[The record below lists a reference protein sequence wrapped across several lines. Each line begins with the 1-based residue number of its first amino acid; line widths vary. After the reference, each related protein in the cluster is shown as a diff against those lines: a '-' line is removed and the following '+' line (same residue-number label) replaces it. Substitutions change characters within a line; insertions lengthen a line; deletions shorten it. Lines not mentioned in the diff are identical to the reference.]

1 MSQVYFV
8 TDVETTGPDFAYHNM
23 YQFAAVP
30 VLPDGTVLEGLVL
43 DVDFDP
49 ARGHDQD
56 TLDFLRRDLQ
66 ITPETLKTRTTMVKP
81 DPAMRTFNSFIIG
94 VLREAGA
101 QKPLFVADNLA
112 FDWGFIHTYFHQYL
126 SKNPFGYAG
135 RNIPDLSA
143 GFYGSRKA
151 WEKFISEPHT
161 HDALDDTRGNA
172 GAFSKMLQ
180 DGLKA

>member
-30 VLPDGTVLEGLVL
+30 VLPDGTVLKGLVL

-66 ITPETLKTRTTMVKP
+66 ITPETLKARTTMVKP
-81 DPAMRTFNSFIIG
+81 DPAMRTFNSFITANSGGPSFG
-94 VLREAGA
+94 VESSNILHPAE
-101 QKPLFVADNLA
+101 
-112 FDWGFIHTYFHQYL
+112 QYIDIAHL
-126 SKNPFGYAG
+126 VCYCY
-135 RNIPDLSA
+135 L
-143 GFYGSRKA
+143 
-151 WEKFISEPHT
+151 
-161 HDALDDTRGNA
+161 
-172 GAFSKMLQ
+172 
-180 DGLKA
+180 